1 MASAF
6 KAVGVLGI
14 FPCSRTSPRKP
25 ASANAT
31 AIVSLCTSRPTYV
44 IGFAMTLYPP
54 MAPG

>member
-44 IGFAMTLYPP
+44 IGFDMALYPP